1 LYISA
6 AYLLG
11 ALFRGSL
18 IGTILTGFFE
28 ILSVLKL
35 FLSPNCF
42 MKRLLILFTTLPFL
56 APAQDCKLKKEI
68 DRFSQ
73 QPKLSTG
80 FMNLSSTSGPVSL
93 NIEADSKEVKLL
105 FSLGDGNCFDNQSTA
120 SFSFDSTRTKTNQK
134 NATAMNCDG
143 IFTIIFRNVP
153 TTPSAL
159 QKITLQ
165 TISTIALTDN
175 TKKKIEIN
183 LKDEEKQLLLKKAA
197 CLVNEA
203 KTLIKP

>member
-1 LYISA
+1 
-6 AYLLG
+6 
-11 ALFRGSL
+11 
-18 IGTILTGFFE
+18 
-28 ILSVLKL
+28 
-35 FLSPNCF
+35 
-42 MKRLLILFTTLPFL
+42 MKRLLLLFIALPFL

-80 FMNLSSTSGPVSL
+80 FMNLSSTSGSVSL

-105 FSLGDGNCFDNQSTA
+105 FSLGDGNCFDDMSTA
-120 SFSFDSTRTKTNQK
+120 TFSFDSTRSKSSQK

-143 IFTIIFRNVP
+143 IFTIVFRNVL

-159 QKITLQ
+159 QKITLH
-165 TISTIALTDN
+165 TISSITLTDN
-175 TKKKIEIN
+175 TKKKIEVN
-183 LKDEEKQLLLKKAA
+183 LKEEEKQLLLKKAA

>member
-1 LYISA
+1 
-6 AYLLG
+6 
-11 ALFRGSL
+11 
-18 IGTILTGFFE
+18 
-28 ILSVLKL
+28 
-35 FLSPNCF
+35 
-42 MKRLLILFTTLPFL
+42 MKRPLILFILLPFL

-80 FMNLSSTSGPVSL
+80 FMNLSSTNGPVSL

-105 FSLGDGNCFDNQSTA
+105 FSLGDGNCFDDKSTA
-120 SFSFDSTRTKTNQK
+120 TFSFDSTRTKSNQK

-143 IFTIIFRNVP
+143 IFTIVFRNALP
-153 TTPSAL
+153 TPSAL
-159 QKITLQ
+159 QKLTLQ
-165 TISTIALTDN
+165 TISSIALTDN

-183 LKDEEKQLLLKKAA
+183 LKDEEKQLLLKKTA